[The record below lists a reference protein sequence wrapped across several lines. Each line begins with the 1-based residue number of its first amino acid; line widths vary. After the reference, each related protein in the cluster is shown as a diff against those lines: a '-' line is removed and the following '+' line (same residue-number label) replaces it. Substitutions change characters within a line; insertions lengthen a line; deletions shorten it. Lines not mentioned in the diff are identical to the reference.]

1 MKNILFISVDFFEYT
16 LQIKNALLNRGYKV
30 DFFDERPSNNIFTK
44 GLIRLKSSFI
54 DFFINQYYKKIDK
67 KITNNKYDILL
78 VIKGECI
85 NFLYMGFF
93 H

>member
-16 LQIKNALLNRGYKV
+16 LQIKNILLNKGYKV

-54 DFFINQYYKKIDK
+54 NFFINQYYKKIDK
-67 KITNNKYDILL
+67 QIANN
-78 VIKGECI
+78 
-85 NFLYMGFF
+85 N
-93 H
+93 